1 MLNQRLQACAAWIT
15 DGKTVCDVGTDHAYL
30 AAELLRKE
38 RCQHVIASDI
48 GEGPLQAARRTLE
61 QAGLLQR
68 ATLLLSDGLEQVDG
82 TDVSHVVIAGMGGET
97 IRTVLLSGAE
107 KLCGAVL
114 VLSSHTEQPLVRRT
128 LPEIGYH
135 IVQEKLCQAAGRFY
149 IFWRAEPG
157 QAEGWTAE
165 EVHYGRLLWVQ
176 NPPKMLLDYCRY
188 RIKVMADRLTGLASA
203 AGDVSRIRGEIA
215 AEIDFY
221 QRKIT
226 ELEGA
231 LC

>member
-68 ATLLLSDGLEQVDG
+68 ATLLLSDGLEQVDK

-97 IRTVLLSGAE
+97 IIHILQPCDWVKQAVQLILQQWLAKNGYAILQEQVVKDGKFFYNLLRVQYDG
-107 KLCGAVL
+107 V
-114 VLSSHTEQPLVRRT
+114 VRT
-128 LPEIGYH
+128 LTPLEREIG
-135 IVQEKLCQAAGRFY
+135 VQDWSNAVVQA
-149 IFWRAEPG
+149 
-157 QAEGWTAE
+157 
-165 EVHYGRLLWVQ
+165 YGRRKRERLQTIAEQIQ
-176 NPPKMLLDYCRY
+176 NSNPAMAADYLQVVAELDH
-188 RIKVMADRLTGLASA
+188 RLQPES
-203 AGDVSRIRGEIA
+203 V
-215 AEIDFY
+215 
-221 QRKIT
+221 
-226 ELEGA
+226 
-231 LC
+231 

>member
-68 ATLLLSDGLEQVDG
+68 ATLLLSDGLEQVDK

-97 IRTVLLSGAE
+97 IIHILQPCDWVKQGVQLILQPMTKVPVLRQWLAENGYAILQEQVVKDGKFFYNLLRVQYDGVVRTLTRWSE
-107 KLCGAVL
+107 KLACRIGAMPWYR
-114 VLSSHTEQPLVRRT
+114 HM
-128 LPEIGYH
+128 
-135 IVQEKLCQAAGRFY
+135 
-149 IFWRAEPG
+149 
-157 QAEGWTAE
+157 AE
-165 EVHYGRLLWVQ
+165 ENENACKRLQSRFRTAIRQWQRIICRLLQ
-176 NPPKMLLDYCRY
+176 NLTADY
-188 RIKVMADRLTGLASA
+188 
-203 AGDVSRIRGEIA
+203 SRNLSESN
-215 AEIDFY
+215 
-221 QRKIT
+221 
-226 ELEGA
+226 
-231 LC
+231 

>member
-48 GEGPLQAARRTLE
+48 GEGPVQAARRTLE

-97 IRTVLLSGAE
+97 IIHILQLILQPMTKVPVLRQWLAE
-107 KLCGAVL
+107 NGYAVL
-114 VLSSHTEQPLVRRT
+114 QEQVVKDGKFFYNLLRVQYDGVVRT
-128 LPEIGYH
+128 LTPLEREIG
-135 IVQEKLCQAAGRFY
+135 VQDWSNVVVQA
-149 IFWRAEPG
+149 
-157 QAEGWTAE
+157 
-165 EVHYGRLLWVQ
+165 YGRRKRERLQTIAEQIQ
-176 NPPKMLLDYCRY
+176 NSNPAMAADDLQVVAELDH
-188 RIKVMADRLTGLASA
+188 RLQPES
-203 AGDVSRIRGEIA
+203 V
-215 AEIDFY
+215 
-221 QRKIT
+221 
-226 ELEGA
+226 
-231 LC
+231 